1 MDALHGLNAQQK
13 AAVSAESGPILV
25 LAGPGSGKTRV
36 LTQRIVYLIQTLRIP
51 PWHILA
57 VTFTNKAARE
67 MRERVERL
75 VEGELRG
82 LLMGTFHAVCA
93 RLLRRETQ
101 HLAGY
106 TPEFVIFDEDD
117 QKQVIKQVLADLN
130 LDEKRFPPG
139 KMLAGIGMAKNEL
152 ITAEAYQANNY
163 ISEVTRRAYTRYQ
176 ELLRANNAMDFDDL
190 LMNIV
195 HLFDAQPD
203 VLRKYQEQF
212 RHILVDEFQ
221 DTNTAQYGLLT
232 RLAALYQNIFVV
244 GDADQSIYKWRGAD
258 FRNIQ
263 RFRRQYPQAQ
273 VILLEQNYR
282 STQIVLDAAQA
293 VIRHNRDRVDK
304 GLFTERRGGQK
315 IVVRELY
322 NEVEE
327 AQQVV
332 DTIAELV
339 LGGHN
344 PGDFAVMYRTNAQSR
359 AIEEA
364 FLRAGLPYRL
374 VGATRFYGRREVKD
388 VIAYLRLVHNPRDEV
403 SFNRVVNTPPRGIGQ
418 KTREQLGEWGQAQG
432 WGSAE
437 SLLHLITQPDI
448 PHPFTGRAL
457 SALTR
462 VGHLLQG
469 WLSLRVHTP
478 VGDLMGQILEQIGF
492 HDYLDDGTEE
502 GRDRWANILELR
514 GVTQAEPGV
523 SLSEFLEEV
532 ALVSDVDSLAEGVK
546 APTLLTLHAAKGLE
560 FRVVFI
566 TGLEEGLLP
575 HSRSLG
581 NPDDIAEER
590 RLFYVGLTR
599 AMERL
604 YLTHAFRRNLY
615 GLSDVAGPSR
625 FLSEIPD
632 QFLAGQV
639 VGRQQAR
646 QQVSSWDW
654 SPSPAREPAR
664 PKSTPPTQVSRGQD
678 FGRISS
684 PTPPPAEEPPAPPPA
699 RRYHTGQ
706 SVRHA
711 KFGPGIVIEA
721 KITGND
727 EEVTV
732 AFKENGIKRLAAS
745 FAHLEIVES
754 G

>member
-1 MDALHGLNAQQK
+1 MDALNGLNEGQRR
-13 AAVSAESGPILV
+13 AVSAEPGPILV

-36 LTQRIVYLIQTLRIP
+36 LTQRIVYLIETLHIP
-51 PWHILA
+51 PWRILA

-67 MRERVERL
+67 MRERVERT

-82 LLMGTFHAVCA
+82 LLMGTFHAICA
-93 RLLRRETQ
+93 RLLRRESQ
-101 HLAGY
+101 HLPGY
-106 TPEFVIFDEDD
+106 TAEFVIFDDDD
-117 QKQVIKQVLADLN
+117 QKQVMKQVLADLN

-139 KMLAGIGMAKNEL
+139 KLLAGVSMAKNEL
-152 ITAEAYQANNY
+152 ITPEMYQANNY
-163 ISEVTRRAYTRYQ
+163 ISEVTRRAYSRYQ
-176 ELLRANNAMDFDDL
+176 ERLRANNAMDFDDL

-203 VLRKYQEQF
+203 VLRKYQEQY

-232 RLAALYQNIFVV
+232 RLAALHQNIFAV

-263 RFRRQYPQAQ
+263 RFRQQFPQAQ
-273 VILLEQNYR
+273 LILLEQNYR

-304 GLFTERRGGQK
+304 QLFTERRGGQK
-315 IVVRELY
+315 IALRELH

-327 AQQVV
+327 AQHVV

-339 LGGHN
+339 LKGRN

-403 SFNRVVNTPPRGIGQ
+403 SFNRIVNTPPRGIGA
-418 KTREQLGEWGQAQG
+418 KTQEQLADWAGAQG
-432 WGSAE
+432 MGSAE
-437 SLLHLITQPDI
+437 SLLYLVTNPDAS
-448 PHPFTGRAL
+448 HPFSGRAL

-462 VGHLLQG
+462 LGYLLQG
-469 WLSLRVHTP
+469 WLTVRDHTP
-478 VGDLMGQILEQIGF
+478 VGELMDLILSQIDF
-492 HDYLDDGTEE
+492 RTYLDDGTEE
-502 GRDRWANILELR
+502 GRDRWGNVQELY
-514 GVTQAEPGV
+514 GVAQAEQHI
-523 SLSEFLEEV
+523 SLSDFLEEV
-532 ALVSDVDSLAEGVK
+532 ALVSDVDNLAEGGA

-560 FRVVFI
+560 FPVVFI

-581 NPDDIAEER
+581 SADDIAEER

-599 AMERL
+599 AKDQL
-604 YLTHAFRRNLY
+604 FLTHAFRRSLY

-625 FLSEIPD
+625 FLQEIPD
-632 QFLAGQV
+632 QLLISPVAS
-639 VGRQQAR
+639 RSQAR

-654 SPSPAREPAR
+654 SASVAPAAPRPAAPSVSREPHAASHNPLPPPPTPAPVEAR
-664 PKSTPPTQVSRGQD
+664 P
-678 FGRISS
+678 
-684 PTPPPAEEPPAPPPA
+684 AA
-699 RRYHTGQ
+699 RRYRSGQ
-706 SVRHA
+706 AVRHA
-711 KFGPGIVIEA
+711 KFGRGIVIES

-732 AFKENGIKRLAAS
+732 AFAGLGIKRLAAS
-745 FAHLEIVES
+745 FANLEVEE
-754 G
+754 